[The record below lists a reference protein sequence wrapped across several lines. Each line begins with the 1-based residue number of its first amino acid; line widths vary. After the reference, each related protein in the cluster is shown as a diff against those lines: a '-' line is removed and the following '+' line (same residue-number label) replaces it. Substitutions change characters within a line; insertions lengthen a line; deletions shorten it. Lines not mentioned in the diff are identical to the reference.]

1 MQVSIRFNGEH
12 YIVAHSD
19 MTRDG
24 YYIGLN
30 EALAAAG
37 KALEM
42 AERNRRIDEDRV

>member
-24 YYIGLN
+24 YYTELH

-37 KALEM
+37 KALERDKRNEGD
-42 AERNRRIDEDRV
+42 ERVER